1 MDEQQL
7 LERIKEI
14 TAIQATSGHEEPM
27 RRYMAEHMRPY
38 VDEIQYDGLGGVFGI
53 KKCRD
58 EQAKTVM
65 IASHMDE
72 VGFMVA
78 AIRDNGSLKVVPLGG
93 WNANV
98 VSAQRFTLQTQK
110 GDMPVISSS
119 IPPHL
124 LRGTQQNGS
133 IDVSEILFDAGF
145 SSKEEA
151 MEYGVRPGDTIVPES
166 EAILTANKKNVIAKA
181 WDNRYG
187 CLLILM
193 LLEELKDV
201 ELSVNLVVGANVQ
214 EEVGLRGAPV
224 SAHMFQPDLFF
235 AVDCSAANDIQTKT
249 DTFGHL
255 GEGFLVRIQDPRF
268 IMLPRMRQYII
279 DIAEQ
284 HHIPYQYYVSKGG
297 TDAAEVHKANNGIPS
312 AVIGVVARYIH
323 THQSMFSIDDF
334 LAAKDEMSAIIRD
347 LNTDKVQTLIYGEEV

>member
-1 MDEQQL
+1 MDHQALFQ
-7 LERIKEI
+7 RIKEI
-14 TAIQATSGHEEPM
+14 TEIQAISANEECM
-27 RRYMAEHMRPY
+27 RQYMAEKMAPY
-38 VDEIQYDGLGGVFGI
+38 VDRIEYDGLGGIFGI
-53 KKCRD
+53 KQSKNKD
-58 EQAKTVM
+58 AKTVM

-78 AIRDNGSLKVVPLGG
+78 QIRDNGTLKVVPIGG
-93 WNANV
+93 WNSYV

-110 GDMPVISSS
+110 GDYPVVSSS
-119 IPPHL
+119 VPPHL
-124 LRGTQQNGS
+124 LRGTSGQS

-151 MEYGVRPGDTIVPES
+151 MEYGVRPGDAIVPES
-166 EAILTANKKNVIAKA
+166 ETILTANGKNVIGKA

-193 LLEELKDV
+193 LLETLEDV
-201 ELSVNLVVGANVQ
+201 ELPINLVVGANVQ

-224 SAHMFQPDLFF
+224 SAHKFNPDLFF

-249 DTFGHL
+249 DTFGHI

-268 IMLPRMRQYII
+268 IMLPRMKDYVLE
-279 DIAEQ
+279 IAEKNN
-284 HHIPYQYYVSKGG
+284 INYQYYVSKGG
-297 TDAAEVHKANNGIPS
+297 TDAAAVHQQNNGIPS

-323 THQSMFSIDDF
+323 THQALYSLDDF
-334 LAAKDEMSAIIRD
+334 VSAFDEMLAIVQD
-347 LNTDKVQTLIYGEEV
+347 LDNDKIQKLIYGE